1 MSLNELYVC
10 SHCGAQFSKWSGRCS
25 ECGAWG
31 TLVKSEEAQD
41 SKHNFKKNKNI
52 KASEVI
58 NFEKIEN
65 SSLQIIKTNIKE
77 IDRVL
82 GGGIVQGAVIL
93 LGGEPGIGKS
103 TLVLQIVNA
112 VNKYNNIRQEQNEGS
127 IKNSNCLIVSGEE
140 SAQQVKSRIDRLK
153 IDFKNI
159 DFLNEINIEKVCA
172 TIEKEKPQLVVIDSI
187 QTVYS
192 SELPSERGSIN
203 QIKVCTSKLVE
214 TAKENNIPIIIIGH
228 ITKDGSLA
236 GPKSLEHLVDT
247 VIYLEN
253 NTNQNYS
260 ILRTSKNRFGSINEV
275 GILEMTNSGFKEVVN
290 PSLFFLKNSNH
301 YIPGSAISCIIEG
314 TRPFLLEA
322 QALVSKTA
330 FGYPQRRTSGYDL
343 NRLQILI
350 TILTKRAGINLINQ
364 DVHLNIVG
372 GLKARETALDL
383 AVCAAI
389 ISSFKNKAIKNDTV
403 IIGEVGL
410 GGEIR
415 MISRLDQRLREIKKL
430 GYTNVITAKTNLKIS
445 GLNLIQIDQLYKLVE
460 IIYNKK

>member
-1 MSLNELYVC
+1 MSLNELYIC

-31 TLVKSEEAQD
+31 TLVKSEEIQD
-41 SKHNFKKNKNI
+41 SKYNFKKNNHT
-52 KASEVI
+52 KAVEVI
-58 NFEKIEN
+58 NFEKVKN
-65 SSLQIIKTNIKE
+65 SNLQRIKTNIKE

-103 TLVLQIVNA
+103 TLVLQIVDNI
-112 VNKYNNIRQEQNEGS
+112 NKYNNILTKQEQNKKS
-127 IKNSNCLIVSGEE
+127 IKIGNYLIVSGEE

-159 DFLNEINIEKVCA
+159 DFLNETNIEKICA

-192 SELPSERGSIN
+192 SELPSEQGSIN
-203 QIKVCTSKLVE
+203 QIKVCTSKLIE
-214 TAKENNIPIIIIGH
+214 TAKKDNIPIIIIGH
-228 ITKDGSLA
+228 ITKDGFLA

-247 VIYLEN
+247 VVYLEN
-253 NTNQNYS
+253 NTHQDYS

-275 GILEMTNSGFKEVVN
+275 GILEMTNNGFKEVVN
-290 PSLFFLKNSNH
+290 PSLFFLKNLKH

-372 GLKARETALDL
+372 GLKVKETALDL
-383 AVCAAI
+383 AICAAI

-415 MISRLDQRLREIKKL
+415 MISRLEQRLREIKKL
-430 GYTNVITAKTNLKIS
+430 GYTDVITAKTNLKIS

-460 IIYNKK
+460 MI